1 MRLAQAGNAD
11 AEAELRCAVDLAPN
25 DPGYLTDLGTVLAMQ
40 EKLEEST
47 RFCAKTVKRDPSDL
61 TARRYLAASR
71 SRARWGQ
78 VDTPFAANTRLS
90 GFGEGQQASRQQ
102 QSHRNL
108 LSANRRL
115 VAVA

>member
-1 MRLAQAGNAD
+1 MRLAQAGN

-61 TARRYLAASR
+61 TARRYLPASR

-90 GFGEGQQASRQQ
+90 RVLAKDNRVRQ
-102 QSHRNL
+102 
-108 LSANRRL
+108 
-115 VAVA
+115 